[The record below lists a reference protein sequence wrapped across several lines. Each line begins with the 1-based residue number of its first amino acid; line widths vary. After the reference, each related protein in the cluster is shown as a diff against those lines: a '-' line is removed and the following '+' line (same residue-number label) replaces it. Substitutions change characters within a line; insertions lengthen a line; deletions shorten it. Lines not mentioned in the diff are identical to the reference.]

1 MWLGYRAIP
10 ATADLATAFN
20 LETNKLIEKVVFD
33 QPSSYLDLFT
43 SPQTYVNALLATQ
56 YGLTAPA
63 GGEGWVSY
71 ADDKRAG
78 ILSHGSVLAA
88 FSKFSDTSPTQRGIF
103 VQTRLLCNK
112 VLPPPATVNV
122 DQPPSDGDKVCKLD
136 RYDAHRTLD
145 SCKGCHGQLDPIGY
159 GLENYDIGGRYR
171 THDDAHPE
179 CILPDKGAL
188 PGVGEFSGPGQ
199 LARLLVD
206 GGQLE
211 ACFMQHLMTYAEGRE
226 LRPEEAAAKDALLAS
241 FKADGYA
248 LSKLLT
254 RYVSDDRFAL
264 RQEEV
269 AP

>member
-1 MWLGYRAIP
+1 
-10 ATADLATAFN
+10 
-20 LETNKLIEKVVFD
+20 LETSKLLGKIVFD
-33 QPSSYLDLFT
+33 DPSSYLNLFT
-43 SPQTYVNALLATQ
+43 SSQTYVNELLAQQ

-71 ADDKRAG
+71 TNDKRAG

-112 VLPPPATVNV
+112 IGNPPASVNV
-122 DQPPSDGDKVCKLD
+122 DQPPAAPDKVCKID

-145 SCKGCHGQLDPIGY
+145 SCKGCHAQLDPIGY

-171 THDDAHPE
+171 THDDAHEE
-179 CILPDKGAL
+179 CVLPDKGEL
-188 PGVGEFSGPGQ
+188 PGHGEFSGPGQ

-206 GGQLE
+206 SGQLE
-211 ACFMQHLMTYAEGRE
+211 ACFLQQLLTYALGRE
-226 LRPEEAAAKDALLAS
+226 VRPEEAEAQANLLAS
-241 FKADGYA
+241 FKADSYR
-248 LSKLLT
+248 LQELLI
-254 RYVSDDRFAL
+254 RYTTDERLGL